1 MKKSPAQD
9 GHVTVVFELPAS
21 AGAERAAVLGEFTA
35 WTPLDMNP
43 MGDGS
48 FALTV
53 ELPVGRHYRFRY
65 LIDGIIWENDWE
77 ADGYEPN
84 PYGGEDSVVRV

>member
-1 MKKSPAQD
+1 MRKSTTDD
-9 GHVTVVFELPAS
+9 GHVRVEFELPAS

-43 MGDGS
+43 VGDGS
-48 FALTV
+48 FTLAV
-53 ELPVGRHYRFRY
+53 ELPVGNSYRFRY
-65 LIDGIIWENDWE
+65 LIDGIIWDNDWT

>member
-1 MKKSPAQD
+1 MRKSTTDD
-9 GHVTVVFELPAS
+9 GHVRVEFVLPAS

-35 WTPLDMNP
+35 WTPVDMDP
-43 MGDGS
+43 VGDGS
-48 FALTV
+48 FTLAV
-53 ELPVGRHYRFRY
+53 ELPIGNSYRFRY
-65 LIDGIIWENDWE
+65 LIDGIIWDNDWT